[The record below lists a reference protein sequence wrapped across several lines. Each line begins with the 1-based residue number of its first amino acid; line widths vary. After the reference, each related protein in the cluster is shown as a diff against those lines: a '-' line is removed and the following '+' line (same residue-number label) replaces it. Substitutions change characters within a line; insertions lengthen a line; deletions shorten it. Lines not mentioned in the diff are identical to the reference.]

1 MATHVAADAAA
12 DAADS
17 RADPAAVAMAVEEIL
32 ASGRGT
38 IRDVSQ
44 SLVMQGAS
52 FADRHAEDLTVEVEG

>member
-12 DAADS
+12 DAAES
-17 RADPAAVAMAVEEIL
+17 RADPAVVAMAVEEIL

-44 SLVMQGAS
+44 TLVMQGG
-52 FADRHAEDLTVEVEG
+52 FADRHADDLNVEIEG